1 MRESMGRVL
10 RKQQETVVFSC
21 SALYDSFPWRSL
33 YLMRATGGGEEDG
46 IHHTAE
52 QIANCFSFWKKKKK
66 RRNRAVVGLIHK
78 GE

>member
-33 YLMRATGGGEEDG
+33 YLMRATGGGGEEDG

-52 QIANCFSFWKKKKK
+52 QIANCFSFWKKKK